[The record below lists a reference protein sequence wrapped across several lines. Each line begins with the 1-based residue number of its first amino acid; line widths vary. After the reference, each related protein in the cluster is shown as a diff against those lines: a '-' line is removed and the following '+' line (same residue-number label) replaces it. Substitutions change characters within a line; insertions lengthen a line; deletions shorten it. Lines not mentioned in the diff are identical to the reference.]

1 MRNNAR
7 LLSALAATALALSA
21 AASTRAQ
28 RPRPADPQAGA
39 PAAQANAP
47 KPRPAPPSVKAKYEG
62 GVIGYRKSEG
72 TINFDDAN
80 SRLVFRD
87 KKNKELFSIP
97 YKAVAMAWPDTRS
110 HTSTTGRVL
119 AGTVPYGLGLPGL
132 LMKSKS
138 RYLNIRYQDPDTG
151 TEGAASFKLGDK
163 DMLYS
168 VLDTLGD
175 KAALTQR
182 GDAYIR
188 PRQAS
193 QTTPTSGPE

>member
-1 MRNNAR
+1 MKKTAR
-7 LLSALAATALALSA
+7 LLSWFAAAALALSA
-21 AASTRAQ
+21 AAARAQ
-28 RPRPADPQAGA
+28 RPRPADTQAGS
-39 PAAQANAP
+39 PAAQTNAP
-47 KPRPAPPSVKAKYEG
+47 KPRPAPPSVKVKYEG
-62 GVIGYRKSEG
+62 GVVGYRKSDG
-72 TINFDDAN
+72 TLNFDDAN
-80 SRLVFRD
+80 NRLVFRD
-87 KKNKELFSIP
+87 KDNKELFSIP

-132 LMKSKS
+132 LMKSKT

-182 GDAYIR
+182 GEAYIR
-188 PRQAS
+188 PKQAS

>member
-1 MRNNAR
+1 MINAAR
-7 LLSALAATALALSA
+7 LLPAFAFAALALNATA
-21 AASTRAQ
+21 ARAQ
-28 RPRPADPQAGA
+28 HPRPADTQTPT
-39 PAAQANAP
+39 PAAQPNAP
-47 KPRPAPPSVKAKYEG
+47 KPRPAPPTVKAKYEG
-62 GVIGYRKSEG
+62 GVVGYRKSEG

-87 KKNKELFSIP
+87 KNNRELFQIP
-97 YKAVAMAWPDTRS
+97 YKAVVMAWPDTRS
-110 HTSTTGRVL
+110 QTSTAGRVIS
-119 AGTVPYGLGLPGL
+119 AVPYGGLPAL

-138 RYLNIRYQDPDTG
+138 RYLNIRYQDPDIG

-163 DMLYS
+163 DLLYS

-188 PRQAS
+188 PKQTS
-193 QTTPTSGPE
+193 QTTPTSNP

>member
-1 MRNNAR
+1 MINAAR
-7 LLSALAATALALSA
+7 LLPAFAFAALALNATA
-21 AASTRAQ
+21 ARAQ
-28 RPRPADPQAGA
+28 HPRPADTQTPT
-39 PAAQANAP
+39 PAAQPNAP
-47 KPRPAPPSVKAKYEG
+47 KPRPAPPTVKAKYEG
-62 GVIGYRKSEG
+62 GVVGYRKSEG

-87 KKNKELFSIP
+87 KNNRELFQIP
-97 YKAVAMAWPDTRS
+97 YKAVVMAWPDTKS
-110 HTSTTGRVL
+110 HTSTAGRVISN
-119 AGTVPYGLGLPGL
+119 APYGLGLPAL

-163 DMLYS
+163 DLLYS

-188 PRQAS
+188 PKQTS
-193 QTTPTSGPE
+193 QTTPTSNP

>member
-1 MRNNAR
+1 MINAAR
-7 LLSALAATALALSA
+7 LLPAFAFAALALNATA
-21 AASTRAQ
+21 ARAQ
-28 RPRPADPQAGA
+28 HPRPADTQTPT
-39 PAAQANAP
+39 PAAQPNAP
-47 KPRPAPPSVKAKYEG
+47 KPRPAPPTVKAKYEG

-87 KKNKELFSIP
+87 KNNRELFQIP
-97 YKAVAMAWPDTRS
+97 YKAVVMAWPDTKS
-110 HTSTTGRVL
+110 QTSTTGRVL

-163 DMLYS
+163 DLLYS

-188 PRQAS
+188 PKQTS
-193 QTTPTSGPE
+193 QTTPTSNP

>member
-1 MRNNAR
+1 LKNTAR
-7 LLSALAATALALSA
+7 FLSAFAAAALALSA
-21 AASTRAQ
+21 AASARAQ
-28 RPRPADPQAGA
+28 RPRPADTQAGP
-39 PAAQANAP
+39 PAAQTNAP
-47 KPRPAPPSVKAKYEG
+47 KPRPAPPTVKAKYEG
-62 GVIGYRKSEG
+62 GVVGYLKSDG

-87 KKNKELFSIP
+87 KANKELFSIP
-97 YKAVAMAWPDTRS
+97 YKAVVMAWPDTKS
-110 HTSTTGRVL
+110 QTSTAGRVVS
-119 AGTVPYGLGLPGL
+119 AVPYGGLPAL

-138 RYLNIRYQDPDTG
+138 RYLNVRYQDPDTG
-151 TEGAASFKLGDK
+151 TEGAASFKIGDK

-188 PRQAS
+188 PKQTS
-193 QTTPTSGPE
+193 QTSGPE

>member
-1 MRNNAR
+1 MRNAARFLNAFAAAS
-7 LLSALAATALALSA
+7 LTLAATVAH
-21 AASTRAQ
+21 AQ
-28 RPRPADPQAGA
+28 RPRPADAQQPAT
-39 PAAQANAP
+39 AAQPNAP

-62 GVIGYRKSEG
+62 GVVGYRKSDG
-72 TINFDDAN
+72 TLNFDDAN

-87 KKNKELFSIP
+87 KTNKELFSIP
-97 YKAVAMAWPDTRS
+97 YRAVAMAWPDTRS

-132 LMKSKS
+132 LMKSKT
-138 RYLNIRYQDPDTG
+138 RYLNVRYQDPDTG

-163 DMLYS
+163 DLLYS

-175 KAALTQR
+175 KAELTQR

-188 PRQAS
+188 PKQA
-193 QTTPTSGPE
+193 QTTPTSGP

>member
-1 MRNNAR
+1 MRNTAR
-7 LLSALAATALALSA
+7 LLSVLALAALAA
-21 AASTRAQ
+21 GVARAQ
-28 RPRPADPQAGA
+28 HPRPADTQPPA
-39 PAAQANAP
+39 PSQTNTA

-62 GVIGYRKSEG
+62 GVVGYKKSDG

-87 KKNKELFSIP
+87 KTNKELFSIP
-97 YKAVAMAWPDTRS
+97 YKSVAMAWPDTRS
-110 HTSTTGRVL
+110 QTSTTGRVL

-132 LMKSKS
+132 LMKSKK
-138 RYLNIRYQDPDTG
+138 RYLNVRYQDPDTG
-151 TEGAASFKLGDK
+151 TEGAASFRLGDK
-163 DMLYS
+163 DLLYS

-188 PRQAS
+188 PKQAS
-193 QTTPTSGPE
+193 QTPLTSGPE